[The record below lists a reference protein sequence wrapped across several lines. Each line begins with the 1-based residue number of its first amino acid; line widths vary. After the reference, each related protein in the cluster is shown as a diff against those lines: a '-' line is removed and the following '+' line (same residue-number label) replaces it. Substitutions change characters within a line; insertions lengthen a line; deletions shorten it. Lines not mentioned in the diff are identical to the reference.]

1 MTRCT
6 THSAAI
12 HSFQTDSDMHSR
24 VEATAES
31 EDVAQVVSTDQ
42 DAASEIGHVDSKPR
56 WTLLWHA
63 RWTVPLHIALPI
75 GLSWLIR
82 NDPSTAASAF
92 WGVHAGF
99 PLVLLVTAP
108 WWWSRKDELLALLL
122 INHIVSF
129 VVLAFVPFW

>member
-1 MTRCT
+1 MTQCPTRHT
-6 THSAAI
+6 AI
-12 HSFQTDSDMHSR
+12 HSFQTDSDMQST

-31 EDVAQVVSTDQ
+31 ESVPQVVSTDQ
-42 DAASEIGHVDSKPR
+42 DAASEIGRVLSKPR

-63 RWTVPLHIALPI
+63 RWTVPLHIVLPI

-82 NDPSTAASAF
+82 NDPSMAVSAF
-92 WGVHAGF
+92 WGVHASF

-122 INHIVSF
+122 TNHLVSF

>member
-1 MTRCT
+1 MTHCPTRST
-6 THSAAI
+6 AI
-12 HSFQTDSDMHSR
+12 QSFQTNSEMRST
-24 VEATAES
+24 VETTAES
-31 EDVAQVVSTDQ
+31 ESVAQGVATDQ
-42 DAASEIGHVDSKPR
+42 DAASEIGRVHSKPR

-63 RWTVPLHIALPI
+63 RWTVPLHIVLPI

-122 INHIVSF
+122 FNHIVSF
-129 VVLAFVPFW
+129 VVLAFVPWW